1 MKFDQDILFEFLPEE
16 DKKFF
21 QVWDSV
27 KKFWPMLYVTRLKNV
42 ESIVATYRA
51 PFEERIIITLD
62 EYEKKIKQKNRDI
75 NIDKILN
82 YDN

>member
-51 PFEERIIITLD
+51 PFQERIIITLD

>member
-27 KKFWPMLYVTRLKNV
+27 KKFWPMLYVNRLKNV

-51 PFEERIIITLD
+51 PFQERIIITLD

>member
-51 PFEERIIITLD
+51 PFLERIIITLD